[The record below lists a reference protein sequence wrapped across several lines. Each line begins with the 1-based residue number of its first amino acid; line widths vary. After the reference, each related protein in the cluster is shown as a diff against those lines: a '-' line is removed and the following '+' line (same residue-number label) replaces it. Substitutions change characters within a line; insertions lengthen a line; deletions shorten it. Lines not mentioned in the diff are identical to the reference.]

1 MAILDSIPPE
11 KTQSSQCFSKCG
23 PGTTTQ
29 ASFDNGSDSWE
40 QRLKVEGGPQAGVCA
55 RTHTQHTLSLQVK
68 MNKEKRNIDSGKE
81 GKCQKHNRNSIQ
93 VW

>member
-1 MAILDSIPPE
+1 M
-11 KTQSSQCFSKCG
+11 
-23 PGTTTQ
+23 
-29 ASFDNGSDSWE
+29 
-40 QRLKVEGGPQAGVCA
+40 EGGPQAGVCA

-93 VW
+93 VWWKKDQKRENERGREEFREIANLVQKA